1 MKQNADDDTGS
12 LSSRLEVDTLRK
24 LSRLNYSASVDDV
37 VGADAAVH
45 HI

>member
-12 LSSRLEVDTLRK
+12 LSSRLEVDTQ

-37 VGADAAVH
+37 VRADVAVH

>member
-12 LSSRLEVDTLRK
+12 LSSRLDTLRK

-37 VGADAAVH
+37 VRADVAVH